1 MGNFRV
7 SIRHLIVGLIAIAIC
22 PGQVFPQPDQPL
34 TGIVVN
40 GVELSVESVQALQ
53 QIYPVEIAP
62 GEYWYDK
69 VSGAWGRDGEPI
81 AGQMMAGL
89 ELGGPLRAN
98 ASRGSADV
106 FVNGRQITLGEKAFL
121 EHLCQ
126 TEVVPGRYW
135 ILFNGLGGFE
145 GGPVSF
151 NLRQCPGFARSGGGS
166 TSMSRTYCDAPGHC
180 TSTGVL
186 GYISTVR

>member
-7 SIRHLIVGLIAIAIC
+7 YIRHLFIGLFAIATC
-22 PGQVFPQPDQPL
+22 SGPVFAQPDQAQ

-40 GVELSVESVQALQ
+40 GVELSVETVQALQ

-62 GEYWYDK
+62 GEYWYDM

-89 ELGGPLRAN
+89 DLGGPLRAD
-98 ASRGSADV
+98 ASRGTADV
-106 FVNGRQITLGEKAFL
+106 FVNGRQITMGEKAFL

-151 NLRQCPGFARSGGGS
+151 NLRQCPGFARSASGS
-166 TSMSRTYCDAPGHC
+166 SSMSRTYCDTAGNC